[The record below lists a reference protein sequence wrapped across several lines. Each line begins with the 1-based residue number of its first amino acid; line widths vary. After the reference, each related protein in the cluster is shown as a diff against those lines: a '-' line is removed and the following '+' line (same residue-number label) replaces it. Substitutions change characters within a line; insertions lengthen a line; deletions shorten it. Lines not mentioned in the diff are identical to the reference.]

1 MQQEDVMPSRR
12 NRQVIL
18 GVLLAVG
25 LGVSTEA
32 YADED
37 VRGVITARG
46 RDGTLMVRTDDLSS
60 LIVVLD
66 DTTSVKRTDG
76 LRDMKISSASLIPGL
91 RVELEGTFLSADRFA
106 ARCVKFSRSDLK
118 MAFAIRGGIE
128 PTDLRSLENQKRI
141 EHNARTIEQQRQT
154 LQQQEREI
162 AANSDRI
169 ARTSLA
175 LAATNYRIASLA
187 DHEIKSVMTVHF
199 RNGSASIGGKQKSEL
214 ERLAQQARAIR
225 GVVIQIEGHA
235 SAVGSE
241 ATNQLLSMQRAHA
254 VAAVLSQ
261 NGIAPTQMLVP
272 ATMGVSSQV
281 ADNTTSSGQSENR
294 RVVVTVLQNKAM
306 AESST
311 ANPGSTTVE
320 RLTR

>member
-1 MQQEDVMPSRR
+1 MPSRR

-25 LGVSTEA
+25 LGVSTAA
-32 YADED
+32 YADEAD
-37 VRGVITARG
+37 AGVRGVITAHG
-46 RDGTLMVRTDDLSS
+46 RDGTLLVRTDDLSS

-66 DTTSVKRTDG
+66 DTTKIKRTDG
-76 LRDMKISSASLIPGL
+76 FRDLLKVSSASLIPGL
-91 RVELEGTFLSADRFA
+91 RVQLEGTFLAADRFA
-106 ARCVKFSRSDLK
+106 ARRIEFSRSDLK
-118 MAFAIRGGIE
+118 MAFAIQGVVE

-141 EHNARTIEQQRQT
+141 EQNARTIEQQRQA
-154 LQQQEREI
+154 LQQQERVI

-169 ARTSLA
+169 ARTGLA
-175 LAATNYRIASLA
+175 PAATNHRITSLA
-187 DHEIKSVMTVHF
+187 DHEIKSVMTVYF
-199 RNGSASIGGKQKSEL
+199 GNGSASIGGKQKSEL
-214 ERLAQQARAIR
+214 EQLAQQARAIR

-235 SAVGSE
+235 SALGSE

-294 RVVVTVLQNKAM
+294 RVVVTVLQNKAI

>member
-1 MQQEDVMPSRR
+1 MPSRR

-25 LGVSTEA
+25 LGVSTAA
-32 YADED
+32 YADEADED
-37 VRGVITARG
+37 VRGVITAHG
-46 RDGTLMVRTDDLSS
+46 RDGTLLVRTDDLSS

-66 DTTSVKRTDG
+66 DTTKIKRTDG

-91 RVELEGTFLSADRFA
+91 RVQLEGTFLAADRFA
-106 ARCVKFSRSDLK
+106 ARRIEFSRSDLK
-118 MAFAIRGGIE
+118 MAFAIQGGVE

-141 EHNARTIEQQRQT
+141 EQNARTIEQQRQT
-154 LQQQEREI
+154 LQQQERVI

-169 ARTSLA
+169 ARTGLA
-175 LAATNYRIASLA
+175 LAATNHRITSLA
-187 DHEIKSVMTVHF
+187 DHEIRSVMTVYF

-214 ERLAQQARAIR
+214 EQLAQQARAIR

-294 RVVVTVLQNKAM
+294 RVVVTVLRNKAI

>member
-1 MQQEDVMPSRR
+1 MPSRR

-25 LGVSTEA
+25 LGVSTAA
-32 YADED
+32 YADEPDED
-37 VRGVITARG
+37 VRGVITAHG
-46 RDGTLMVRTDDLSS
+46 RDGTLLVRTDDLSS

-66 DTTSVKRTDG
+66 DTTKIKRTDG

-91 RVELEGTFLSADRFA
+91 RVQLEGTFLAADRFA
-106 ARCVKFSRSDLK
+106 ARRIEFSRSDLK
-118 MAFAIRGGIE
+118 MAFAIQGGVE

-141 EHNARTIEQQRQT
+141 EQNARTIEQQRQT
-154 LQQQEREI
+154 LQQQERVI

-169 ARTSLA
+169 ARTGLA
-175 LAATNYRIASLA
+175 LAATNHRITSLA
-187 DHEIKSVMTVHF
+187 DHEIRSVMTVYF

-214 ERLAQQARAIR
+214 EQLAQQARAIR

-294 RVVVTVLQNKAM
+294 RVVVTVLRNKAI